1 MRYANYPGRG
11 SVLTAALGVG
21 FVVGISPGVA
31 SADAPTADSVEST
44 SSNPTP
50 GVGSAVMSPRPTP
63 AGGPMPLN
71 GGYDLNWA
79 LDRQTYSGAPAPG
92 LPFASRVSFETTCD
106 ASACVA
112 HSSLVAQG
120 VPFDFRWT
128 GAHWRSVQHFRWACE
143 GELSPATVS
152 YTLTPNPNGTL
163 SGERTAAVD
172 GPGCGTPRV
181 PGVFVSPITGAPA

>member
-1 MRYANYPGRG
+1 MRYANYRGRG
-11 SVLTAALGVG
+11 SALTAAIGVG
-21 FVVGISPGVA
+21 FVVGISPGVV
-31 SADAPTADSVEST
+31 SADAPTADSVEYT

-50 GVGSAVMSPRPTP
+50 GVGSAVISPRPAQ

-71 GGYDLNWA
+71 GGYVLNWA
-79 LDRQTYSGAPAPG
+79 LDRQTYNGVPAPG
-92 LPFASRVSFETTCD
+92 LPFASKVSFDTTCED
-106 ASACVA
+106 SGCVA

-128 GAHWRSVQHFRWACE
+128 GAHWRAVYRFRWACG
-143 GELSPATVS
+143 GELFPAIVS

-163 SGERTAAVD
+163 SGERTATVG

-181 PGVFVSPITGAPA
+181 PGVFVSPVTGAPA

>member
-1 MRYANYPGRG
+1 MRYANYRGRG
-11 SVLTAALGVG
+11 SALTAAVGIG

-31 SADAPTADSVEST
+31 SADAPTVDSVEYT

-50 GVGSAVMSPRPTP
+50 GVGSAVMSPRPTQ

-71 GGYDLNWA
+71 GGYVLNWA
-79 LDRQTYSGAPAPG
+79 LDRQTYNDAPAPS
-92 LPFASRVSFETTCD
+92 LPFASRVSFETTCED
-106 ASACVA
+106 SACVA

-120 VPFDFRWT
+120 VAFDFRWT
-128 GAHWRSVQHFRWACE
+128 GTHWRSVQLFRWAC
-143 GELSPATVS
+143 GAELLPATVS

-163 SGERTAAVD
+163 SGERTAAVG

-181 PGVFVSPITGAPA
+181 LGVFVSPITGAPA